1 MKAATEDVAH
11 KAERGRTKKIPLSG
25 EQGILGTKFLN
36 RIRQSDNMVVGR
48 DHRLALRFLS
58 G

>member
-25 EQGILGTKFLN
+25 EQGILGLW
-36 RIRQSDNMVVGR
+36 
-48 DHRLALRFLS
+48 
-58 G
+58 